1 MTSKQK
7 QKLTVC
13 IVFILVVLVFLLIG
27 ALLDVVEQNNQ
38 FRETLA
44 LCEDVIQGSVDSDK
58 AAIQACEMYEVKI
71 IQLESDLNEAVLR
84 SEEINRLFEKLM
96 CVNKE
101 LLAQSRK

>member
-7 QKLTVC
+7 LTIC
-13 IVFILVVLVFLLIG
+13 TVFILVVLVFLLIG
-27 ALLDVVEQNNQ
+27 SLLDVVEQNNQ
-38 FRETLA
+38 LRETLA
-44 LCEDVIQGSVDSDK
+44 LCGDEIQRSFDSDK

-84 SEEINRLFEKLM
+84 SEEISRHFKKLM